1 MNKKAIEIMA
11 GSTVLVEYGVPD
23 NYVPFKV
30 RAVYATES
38 KVVLTAESKVGN
50 ETFVLRPEEELLLL
64 PEA

>member
-11 GSTVLVEYGVPD
+11 GSTVLVEYGIQD

-50 ETFVLRPEEELLLL
+50 ETFVLRPEEELLVL
-64 PEA
+64 P

>member
-1 MNKKAIEIMA
+1 MNKKAFEIQA
-11 GSTVLVEYGVPD
+11 GSTVLVEYGIPD

-50 ETFVLRPEEELLLL
+50 ETFVLRPEEELLVL